1 MIKQG
6 SKVKAHYTGRLNDND
21 VFDTSIQDGRDPLEF
36 TIGEGA
42 LLPAFENELLGLTTG
57 DKKTFELTSD
67 DAYGPYRDDLRL
79 TVPRTNV
86 PQGVEVGQSLQ
97 GNFNNEMI
105 TFMVRQVN
113 EDNVIVDANHPL
125 AGKAL
130 IFDVEIVEID

>member
-1 MIKQG
+1 MIKQV

-21 VFDTSIQDGRDPLEF
+21 VFDTSLQEGRDPLEF
-36 TIGEGA
+36 TIGDGA
-42 LLPAFENELLGLTTG
+42 LLPAFESAVMGLVAG
-57 DKKTFELTSD
+57 DKKTFELNSE
-67 DAYGPYRDDLRL
+67 DAYGPYRDDLQI
-79 TVPRTNV
+79 TVPKSNV

-97 GNFNNEMI
+97 GNFNNEII

-130 IFDVEIVEID
+130 IFDVEILDIA

>member
-21 VFDTSIQDGRDPLEF
+21 VFDTSMQDGRDPLEF
-36 TIGEGA
+36 TIGEGT

-79 TVPRTNV
+79 TVPKSNV

>member
-36 TIGEGA
+36 TIGEGT
-42 LLPAFENELLGLTTG
+42 LLPAFENELLGLATG

>member
-1 MIKQG
+1 M
-6 SKVKAHYTGRLNDND
+6 
-21 VFDTSIQDGRDPLEF
+21 
-36 TIGEGA
+36 
-42 LLPAFENELLGLTTG
+42 GLVAG
-57 DKKTFELTSD
+57 DKKTFELTSE
-67 DAYGPYRDDLRL
+67 DAYGPYRDDLRI
-79 TVPRTNV
+79 TVPKSNV

-130 IFDVEIVEID
+130 IFDVEILDIV

>member
-21 VFDTSIQDGRDPLEF
+21 VFDTSLQEGRDPLEF
-36 TIGEGA
+36 TIGDGA
-42 LLPAFENELLGLTTG
+42 LLPAFESALMGLVAG
-57 DKKTFELTSD
+57 DKKTFELTSE
-67 DAYGPYRDDLRL
+67 DAYGPYRDDLRI
-79 TVPRTNV
+79 TVPKSNV

-130 IFDVEIVEID
+130 IFDVEILDIV

>member
-36 TIGEGA
+36 TIGEGS
-42 LLPAFENELLGLTTG
+42 LLPAFENELLGLATG

>member
-21 VFDTSIQDGRDPLEF
+21 VFDTSLQEGREPLEF
-36 TIGEGA
+36 TIGDGA
-42 LLPAFENELLGLTTG
+42 LLPAFESALMGLVAG
-57 DKKTFELTSD
+57 DKKTFELTSE
-67 DAYGPYRDDLRL
+67 DAYGPYRDDLQI
-79 TVPRTNV
+79 TVPKNNV

-97 GNFNNEMI
+97 GNFNNEII

-130 IFDVEIVEID
+130 IFDVEILDIV

>member
-6 SKVKAHYTGRLNDND
+6 SKVKAHYTGRLNDDD
-21 VFDTSIQDGRDPLEF
+21 VFDTSMQDGRDPLEF

-42 LLPAFENELLGLTTG
+42 LLPAFENELLGLATG

>member
-42 LLPAFENELLGLTTG
+42 LLPAFENELLGLATG